1 MKSKRNASGPKA
13 ISRKDFIRSAVWAAG
28 AVLVLPG
35 CGSDDDG
42 GGSGGNAGSGGS
54 GGSNGG
60 SGGTGNAGSGGTGNG
75 GAGGSTGGTGGAGG
89 ATGGSGGTGMTG
101 CGATISAN
109 HGHVLMVSQADVDA
123 AADKTYD
130 IMGGAGHTHSVTITA
145 ADFAT
150 LAGGGSITVT
160 STTGAAHMHTIT
172 VMCA

>member
-1 MKSKRNASGPKA
+1 MKSKQGESSSAGM
-13 ISRKDFIRSAVWAAG
+13 SRKQFIRGALWAAG
-28 AVLVLPG
+28 AVMVLPG

-42 GGSGGNAGSGGS
+42 GGSGGSGNGGSGNGGS

-60 SGGTGNAGSGGTGNG
+60 SGGSGNG
-75 GAGGSTGGTGGAGG
+75 GAGGTNGGSGGTTGGSAG

-101 CGATISAN
+101 CGATIMAN

-130 IMGGAGHTHSVTITA
+130 IMGSSAHTHSVTVTA
-145 ADFAT
+145 ADFTT

-160 STTGAAHMHTIT
+160 STTSLSHMHTIT
-172 VMCA
+172 VMCG